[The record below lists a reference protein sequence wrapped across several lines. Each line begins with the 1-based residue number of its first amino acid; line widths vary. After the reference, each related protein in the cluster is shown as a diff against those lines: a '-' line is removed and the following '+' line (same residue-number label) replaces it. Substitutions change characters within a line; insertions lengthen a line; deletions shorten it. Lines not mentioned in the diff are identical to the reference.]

1 MKINYHFEISSKEVK
16 ELGFALLEGFVKAQK
31 IKTEIK
37 KENSPISDSI
47 RRKDEF
53 NRRHKERMAEIDRR
67 HKERMAEIDRQHKQD
82 MEDFHKKMEE
92 FRSNF
97 HKKMEEC
104 RNKKCVDIDINTL
117 PEDIKKQIALDYLK
131 KHPLSEDK
139 QEAIAKEY
147 IRKYGVIK

>member
-53 NRRHKERMAEIDRR
+53 NRR

-139 QEAIAKEY
+139 QEAVAKEY

>member
-1 MKINYHFEISSKEVK
+1 MKINYHFEISSKEIK
-16 ELGFALLEGFVKAQK
+16 DLGFALLEGFVKAQEAKAK
-31 IKTEIK
+31 IKKQQE
-37 KENSPISDSI
+37 SISESI
-47 RRKDEF
+47 RKKDAI
-53 NRRHKERMAEIDRR
+53 NRRHEQRMAELDRR
-67 HKERMAEIDRQHKQD
+67 HKEIMAKIDREHKQD

-97 HKKMEEC
+97 HKKMEEF

-117 PEDIKKQIALDYLK
+117 PEDIKKQIALDYIK

-139 QEAIAKEY
+139 QKRIADEY